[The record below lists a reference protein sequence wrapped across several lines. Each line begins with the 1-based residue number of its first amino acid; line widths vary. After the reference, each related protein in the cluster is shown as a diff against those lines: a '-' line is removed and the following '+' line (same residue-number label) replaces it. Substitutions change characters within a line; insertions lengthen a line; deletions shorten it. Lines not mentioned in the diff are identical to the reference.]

1 MRPPTKI
8 VQHHGTGS
16 AWGQP
21 RPARSDFWQPH
32 DGSASKAD
40 VACSLGI
47 TPITFRYVKSVCHSW
62 LGAVVLSLNASAAL
76 MTMKAGLAIRSG
88 SFPVAFC
95 CHDGIG
101 TPDYICIS

>member
-40 VACSLGI
+40 VACSLAITGPGI
-47 TPITFRYVKSVCHSW
+47 LVILTNPGGRSWIFKRKRVPQRRDDSPGTRASSSARSHRSAVDENSRQRLWETP
-62 LGAVVLSLNASAAL
+62 
-76 MTMKAGLAIRSG
+76 
-88 SFPVAFC
+88 
-95 CHDGIG
+95 
-101 TPDYICIS
+101 